1 MKAFTNFLSQ
11 TFFRLSIFSITKK
24 ITLLLLLM
32 IGVIT
37 LSIILFFNTYIK
49 PTISQEYLANVK
61 ILHQQYDSDIR
72 ASINKES
79 NTSLQDIYTK
89 VVDNPYISSVYI
101 ETKEAMLGE
110 PLKYSKSD
118 IAYFENEE
126 ASYFS
131 IYSDTKHGFYILAI
145 NADSYKNRLT
155 EYRDFIIYLSIFM
168 AFISIVVAINLK
180 ILLLPLTKLSILL
193 KAKQLPPQH
202 VMPDINSND
211 ERGDL
216 VNAFK
221 KFTRSHQVYA
231 NQLNVLNHRLEK
243 TIREKN
249 SQIRLL
255 KEDMNSQVG
264 AEVEKNRNKEK
275 ILHEQS
281 RFAAMGEMLG
291 NIAHQWRQP
300 LSAIN
305 TAIGNV
311 KIENM
316 LGVTTKESLNE
327 TFENIE
333 EYTDYL
339 SNTIEDFRSYFKVD
353 KQRKNYYM
361 SEVIETVISL
371 TRGNFQDITISKEY
385 NDGNMKILG
394 YPNEMMQVIINIM
407 NNAKDIFEEKHIAR
421 QYIKIT
427 IDKSTSHLI
436 VKFFDNAGGI
446 DKSIIGS
453 IFDPYF
459 TTKHKAQGTG
469 IGLYMSKEIIQ
480 KHMQG
485 SLSVS
490 NKGFYI
496 NNEEQFGAC
505 FSIAL
510 PLN

>member
-1 MKAFTNFLSQ
+1 MNAFTDFISQ
-11 TFFRLSIFSITKK
+11 TFSRLSIFSITKK
-24 ITLLLLLM
+24 ITLLLLFM
-32 IGVIT
+32 IGIIT
-37 LSIILFFNTYIK
+37 LTIILFFNTYIK
-49 PTISQEYLANVK
+49 PSISQEYLNNVK
-61 ILHQQYDSDIR
+61 ILHQQYDKKIQS
-72 ASINKES
+72 AINQDG
-79 NTSLQDIYTK
+79 NISLDKIYNEVTK
-89 VVDNPYISSVYI
+89 NPYISALYI
-101 ETKEAMLGE
+101 ETKEKMLGE
-110 PLKYSKSD
+110 VLEYSKSD
-118 IAYFENEE
+118 INYFETANKR
-126 ASYFS
+126 YFS
-131 IYSDTKHGFYILAI
+131 IYTNTKHGFYILAI
-145 NADSYKNRLT
+145 DANSYKHTLNS
-155 EYRDFIIYLSIFM
+155 YRDFMLYLVIFM
-168 AFISIVVAINLK
+168 AFISIIVAIYLK

-202 VMPDINSND
+202 VIPDINSND

-216 VNAFK
+216 INAFK

-361 SEVIETVISL
+361 AEVIETVISL
-371 TRGNFQDITISKEY
+371 TKGNFQDITIIKEY

-407 NNAKDIFEEKHIAR
+407 NNAKDVFEEKHIAR

-446 DKSIIGS
+446 DKSIIGN

-496 NNEEQFGAC
+496 KNEEQFGAC